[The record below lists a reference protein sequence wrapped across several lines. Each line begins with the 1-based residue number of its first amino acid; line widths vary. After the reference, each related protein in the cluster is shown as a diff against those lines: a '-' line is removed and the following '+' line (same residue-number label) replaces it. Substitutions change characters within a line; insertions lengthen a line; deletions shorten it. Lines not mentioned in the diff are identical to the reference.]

1 MIKFLQKAIE
11 AGARPRKTANDSVL
25 LRHGSNYKQLVNTSG
40 SLTRAGVQYQ
50 RLTNTELETFS
61 YDPQQ
66 TPVRTLNRE
75 TIKLRG
81 GKERV
86 VRTFDPTTDKYKYT
100 PLGKR
105 FFAKA
110 KREYIVKVPAIFRGK
125 RANGKPYSRQGLYPI
140 HAPVQVASSYTQQ

>member
-1 MIKFLQKAIE
+1 MIKFLQQALE
-11 AGARPRKTANDSVL
+11 AGARPRKTANDSVV

-40 SLTRAGVQYQ
+40 SLTRAGVAFQT
-50 RLTNTELETFS
+50 LKPDTELEVFS

-66 TPVRTLNRE
+66 TPVRTGNRE

-125 RANGKPYSRQGLYPI
+125 RANGKPYSRQGLFPI
-140 HAPVQVASSYTQQ
+140 HAPVQVPSSYTQ